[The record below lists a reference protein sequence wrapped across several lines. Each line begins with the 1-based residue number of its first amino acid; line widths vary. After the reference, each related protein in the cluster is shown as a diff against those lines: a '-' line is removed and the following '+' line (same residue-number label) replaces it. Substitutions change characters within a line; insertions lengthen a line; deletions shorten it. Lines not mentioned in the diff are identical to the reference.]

1 MKKLILLGTIIVSL
15 ALKAGYLEE
24 GKLYYANKN
33 YLKAE
38 EMFLKAVQEGN
49 VEGMNY
55 LGNLY
60 YKQEKYDK
68 AEQIYLSAVEKGN
81 DNAMKDLAM
90 LYEDQKNLIKLKRC
104 I

>member
-1 MKKLILLGTIIVSL
+1 
-15 ALKAGYLEE
+15 
-24 GKLYYANKN
+24 
-33 YLKAE
+33 
-38 EMFLKAVQEGN
+38 
-49 VEGMNY
+49 MNY

>member
-1 MKKLILLGTIIVSL
+1 MKKLIILGTIIVSL
-15 ALKAGYLEE
+15 ALKAGYLED
-24 GKLYYANKN
+24 GISYYENKN

-49 VEGMNY
+49 VESMNY

-60 YKQEKYDK
+60 YKQGKYDK

-81 DNAMKDLAM
+81 SNAMKDLAI
-90 LYEDQKNLIKLKRC
+90 LYEDQKKNW
-104 I
+104 